1 MKRLVVGITA
11 HVDSGKTTL
20 SEALLYRTGEIRKL
34 GRVDHQTAFLDTHPM
49 ERDRGI
55 TIFAHQACIACE
67 NAEYTLLDT
76 PGHVDFSAETE
87 RTMQVL
93 DYAILVI
100 SGTDGVQSHTET
112 LWKLL
117 ERYQVPV
124 FLFVNKMDLAGA
136 DKAAVLEQ
144 LQSRLSDRCVD
155 FSADGTDAFYEQV
168 ALLEEPFMDTYLEQG
183 RIPPAL
189 LAKGIARR
197 KLIPC
202 YFGAALKLEGVDAF
216 LEGLHRYT
224 LEQPCPAQ
232 FGARVFK
239 IAADEKGNRLS
250 YLKITGGR
258 LRVRDSIAYTASN
271 GRDMQEKVSQIRVY
285 AGAKFEAKEAVPAG
299 TVCAVT
305 GLSRTFIGQ
314 GLGSA
319 GDGMAP
325 VLELVLR
332 YGVQLPE
339 GVHPTDALKQLA
351 QLEEEDPALHVVWND
366 HAGQIQM
373 QLMGEVQLEVLQRLI
388 ADRFGMQVQFDA
400 GQITYK
406 ETIAEPV
413 EGVGHYEPLCHY
425 AEVHLLL
432 EPLPQGSGLQ
442 FGVNCRE
449 DDLERNWQRLV
460 LTHLEEK
467 THLGVLTG
475 SPITDMRITLC
486 AGKAHVKH
494 TEGGDFRQATYR
506 AVRNGLRKAKSIL
519 LEPWYE
525 FLLELP
531 TENVG
536 RAMTDLQQMGAE
548 FQPPETEGD
557 RSILQGSAPVAKLRG
572 YASEV
577 TGYTH
582 GVGRLVCSPK
592 GYAPCQNPEEV
603 IAAVGYDCD
612 SDLENSAD
620 SIFCAHG
627 AGFAVK
633 WDEVEQHMHLPSCLH
648 QLEEPDEP
656 AAPVRVSR
664 AAYGGSLAEDKELMA
679 IFERTYGKIDRN
691 PRQALY
697 TLKEEDTAAA
707 YHGKPD
713 PAYDGE
719 EYLLVDGYNI
729 IFAWDELKTI
739 AQNNLDSARG
749 QLMHMLSNY
758 CGYRK
763 CKLILVFDAYKV
775 KGYHGETE
783 QYHNITVVYTKEAE
797 TADSYIEKA
806 TLDLSKKHKVRVA
819 TSDGMEQ
826 LIILGNGA
834 LRITAAEFRQEVLQT
849 EAAIREYAAQMK
861 QGKKTITEK
870 HSS

>member
-100 SGTDGVQSHTET
+100 SGIDGVQSHTET

-144 LQSRLSDRCVD
+144 LQSRLSECCVD

-168 ALLEEPFMDTYLEQG
+168 ALLEESFMDTYLE
-183 RIPPAL
+183 REKIPPEL

-202 YFGAALKLEGVDAF
+202 YFGAALKLEGVDTF

-224 LEQPCPAQ
+224 LEKSCPAQ

-319 GDGMAP
+319 GNGMAP
-325 VLELVLR
+325 VLEPVLR

-442 FGVNCRE
+442 FGVIWN
-449 DDLERNWQRLV
+449 
-460 LTHLEEK
+460 
-467 THLGVLTG
+467 
-475 SPITDMRITLC
+475 
-486 AGKAHVKH
+486 
-494 TEGGDFRQATYR
+494 
-506 AVRNGLRKAKSIL
+506 
-519 LEPWYE
+519 
-525 FLLELP
+525 
-531 TENVG
+531 
-536 RAMTDLQQMGAE
+536 
-548 FQPPETEGD
+548 ET
-557 RSILQGSAPVAKLRG
+557 
-572 YASEV
+572 
-577 TGYTH
+577 
-582 GVGRLVCSPK
+582 
-592 GYAPCQNPEEV
+592 
-603 IAAVGYDCD
+603 
-612 SDLENSAD
+612 
-620 SIFCAHG
+620 
-627 AGFAVK
+627 
-633 WDEVEQHMHLPSCLH
+633 
-648 QLEEPDEP
+648 
-656 AAPVRVSR
+656 
-664 AAYGGSLAEDKELMA
+664 
-679 IFERTYGKIDRN
+679 
-691 PRQALY
+691 
-697 TLKEEDTAAA
+697 
-707 YHGKPD
+707 
-713 PAYDGE
+713 
-719 EYLLVDGYNI
+719 
-729 IFAWDELKTI
+729 
-739 AQNNLDSARG
+739 
-749 QLMHMLSNY
+749 
-758 CGYRK
+758 
-763 CKLILVFDAYKV
+763 
-775 KGYHGETE
+775 
-783 QYHNITVVYTKEAE
+783 
-797 TADSYIEKA
+797 
-806 TLDLSKKHKVRVA
+806 
-819 TSDGMEQ
+819 
-826 LIILGNGA
+826 GNGWC
-834 LRITAAEFRQEVLQT
+834 
-849 EAAIREYAAQMK
+849 
-861 QGKKTITEK
+861 
-870 HSS
+870 